1 MNIVGSLE
9 KQSQSSLIVE
19 ALAIVAVVGVVDYLT
34 SPAVLF
40 STLYLVA
47 VALAAWFVGKWF
59 GVAISILSVAV
70 WLAGDVAAGAPFSNP
85 LVLTWN
91 ATIVLT
97 FYLVIVWL
105 LTSLR
110 SLHKELEDRVR
121 RRTVALTEEMAGKQR
136 LEKEILEI
144 SERERRAIGRDL
156 HDSLGQHLTA
166 TALAGQV
173 LEEKLSAK
181 SLAEA
186 TDARRVVDLIENAVE
201 LTRSLARGLHPL
213 EITAAGFQTGLDEL
227 AAAVSDSFK
236 VTCQFECN
244 QSVPIDDGA
253 TATHLYRI
261 AQEAVTNA
269 VKHGQARHILIRL
282 SRSGTGT
289 HLMVIDDG
297 VGLPEPLPQSNGLG
311 LRIMAHRASILG
323 GKFAVARGA
332 AGGTVVTCVMP

>member
-1 MNIVGSLE
+1 MALVIVAIVGT
-9 KQSQSSLIVE
+9 
-19 ALAIVAVVGVVDYLT
+19 VDYWA

-47 VALAAWFVGKWF
+47 VALAAWFVGPWS
-59 GVAISILSVAV
+59 GVVISVLSVAAE
-70 WLAGDVAAGAPFSNP
+70 LAGDAAAGAPFSSP
-85 LVLTWN
+85 LILTWN
-91 ATIVLT
+91 AAIMLV
-97 FYLVIVWL
+97 FYLVVVWL

-110 SLHKELEDRVR
+110 SFHKELESLVR
-121 RRTVALTEEMAGKQR
+121 QRTAALTEEMGARER

-173 LEEKLSAK
+173 LEEKLTAR

-186 TDARRVVDLIENAVE
+186 ADARGIVNLIEEAVE

-213 EITAAGFQTGLDEL
+213 EISADGLKAGLGEL
-227 AAAVSDSFK
+227 AAAISDSFK
-236 VTCQFECN
+236 VTCEFECN
-244 QSVPIDDGA
+244 QSTPIDDGA
-253 TATHLYRI
+253 TAMHLYRI

-282 SRSGTGT
+282 SRLGRGTQ
-289 HLMVIDDG
+289 LVVIDDG
-297 VGLPEPLPQSNGLG
+297 VGLPEPFPQSNGMG
-311 LRIMAHRASILG
+311 LRIMAHRASILKG
-323 GKFAVARGA
+323 EFAVARGA
-332 AGGTVVTCVMP
+332 TGGTVVTCTVP

>member
-1 MNIVGSLE
+1 MSFVENLEKRSQPFFIAVAFAIVTIVG
-9 KQSQSSLIVE
+9 
-19 ALAIVAVVGVVDYLT
+19 AVDYLA

-40 STLYLVA
+40 SIFYLMA
-47 VALAAWFVGKWF
+47 VALGAWFVGKWF
-59 GVAISILSVAV
+59 GAVISVLSVAV
-70 WLAGDVAAGAPFSNP
+70 ELAGDAAAGAPFSNP
-85 LVLTWN
+85 LILTWN
-91 ATIVLT
+91 ATIMLA
-97 FYLVIVWL
+97 FYLVVVWL

-110 SLHKELEDRVR
+110 SLHKELENRVR
-121 RRTVALTEEMAGKQR
+121 QRTAALTEEMGARER
-136 LEKEILEI
+136 LEREILEI

-173 LEEKLSAK
+173 LEEKLAAR

-186 TDARRVVDLIENAVE
+186 TDARGVVNLIEDAVE

-213 EITAAGFQTGLDEL
+213 EISADGLRTGLHEL
-227 AAAVSDSFK
+227 AAVVGDRFK
-236 VTCQFECN
+236 VTCLFECN
-244 QSVPIDDGA
+244 QSVLIEDGA

-289 HLMVIDDG
+289 QLMVIDDG
-297 VGLPEPLPQSNGLG
+297 VGLPEPLPPGDGMG
-311 LRIMAHRASILG
+311 LRIMAHRASISA

-332 AGGTVVTCVMP
+332 TGGTVVTCTVP